1 MENTYEL
8 QNYRDKGVKQILWFP
23 VLWLSTTPWGRIGG
37 NGGITSCIL
46 TSALDG
52 GEWSASLSS
61 LFIPKETAPGTHWVG
76 GWVGSRAVLDVV
88 VKREIHRP
96 SWESNPRI
104 PIVQPI
110 TQCYTDWAI
119 TALVPSKGKSKFA
132 FCWRTVRWL
141 ITNSMEWSPWKSNSH
156 SASQEIPHLLW
167 NPVVHYYVHKS
178 LLVLLILSQMNP
190 ILFLWDQF

>member
-88 VKREIHRP
+88 VKRKIP
-96 SWESNPRI
+96 SPHQESNS
-104 PIVQPI
+104 VQPI
-110 TQCYTDWAI
+110 APHYTYWAI
-119 TALVPSKGKSKFA
+119 MALFCHSTSCKILTNYHVHWNLIPFKEMLTEGKTS
-132 FCWRTVRWL
+132 
-141 ITNSMEWSPWKSNSH
+141 
-156 SASQEIPHLLW
+156 
-167 NPVVHYYVHKS
+167 Y
-178 LLVLLILSQMNP
+178 
-190 ILFLWDQF
+190 